1 MTAETYLVILI
12 AGFSLMVILTLL
24 LGDIDLG
31 FISIME
37 LGNFITLLGLFGYLG
52 TEHTDYGKTA
62 VTVISVMLAALVSV
76 ILQVFIFKPLMR
88 SENSITLRDIDLEGS
103 EARVITSI
111 PEDGFG
117 EILIERKTGN
127 VFKSAKSQDGLPV
140 DFDEKVQI
148 IKLEQGSAVVKKQQN
163 IAVKGSTN

>member
-12 AGFSLMVILTLL
+12 AGFSLMVILTLI

-31 FISIME
+31 FISVME
-37 LGNFITLLGLFGYLG
+37 LGNFITLFGLFGYLG

-62 VTVISVMLAALVSV
+62 VTVIAVILAALVAV

-88 SENSITLRDIDLEGS
+88 SENSITLRDNDLEGS
-103 EARVITSI
+103 EGRVITSI

-127 VFKSAKSQDGLPV
+127 VFRSAKSQDGSPV
-140 DFDEKVQI
+140 DFDEIVQI
-148 IKLEQGSAVVKKQQN
+148 IKIEQGCAVVKKQR
-163 IAVKGSTN
+163 K